1 MTRPNLAL
9 VKSES
14 VGKVTKRASARKV
27 KVEEAKEPLVFE
39 KEIIFIDVSQS
50 EEIEQKDSFINEEEA
65 TSVMDYIKAHHSH
78 LLDKGQTCAVMS
90 PFRPQGLLLKN

>member
-39 KEIIFIDVSQS
+39 KEIIFIDVS
-50 EEIEQKDSFINEEEA
+50 
-65 TSVMDYIKAHHSH
+65 
-78 LLDKGQTCAVMS
+78 
-90 PFRPQGLLLKN
+90 